1 MHKRRRPEPAC
12 ANVPAVVF
20 QGFRYREGWH
30 QEGEKMLLT
39 KRCTGKRR
47 MERDARQC
55 PPMGKND
62 TAMETAIRTMMIHSS
77 TSMRRLV
84 VRSDILP

>member
-1 MHKRRRPEPAC
+1 MHNRRRPEPAC
-12 ANVPAVVF
+12 ANVPVVVF
-20 QGFRYREGWH
+20 QRFRYREGWH
-30 QEGEKMLLT
+30 QEGEKILLT

-55 PPMGKND
+55 LPMGKND
-62 TAMETAIRTMMIHSS
+62 NAMETAIRTMMIHSS
-77 TSMRRLV
+77 TSMRRVV